1 MQRFIPVFASLAMLI
16 SVPLSAAEKPRPAHP
31 ETRPSASGTVVTII
45 DENGR
50 IVVRL
55 PGEPGSTGAENGI
68 PVHALPG
75 HGSDLLI
82 DPHQAPFISQRV
94 YPQPRDIVL
103 PPNRPPDLNGLS
115 VFFSSATGGIGF
127 RIGYDRRLSP
137 IVRLMGGIEM
147 LTYGYQQSA
156 ARLGSAMPYNVSRI
170 TLVSLPVGLQRQFA
184 ADKRIVP
191 HIGFGAGPILRFDHQ
206 TGPPGFYP
214 RMGIFNA
221 GFDIPYRV
229 GYYNGLDFSV
239 GLPFEDFPRLSLT
252 VGGFVTSGIDIRLG
266 ENRDFALSLGG
277 RYTLAHFTDM
287 LGSPGDFSGFSI
299 AIGLGK
305 YF

>member
-1 MQRFIPVFASLAMLI
+1 MQRFIPVFASLALLI

-31 ETRPSASGTVVTII
+31 EARASVSKTVVTII

-55 PGEPGSTGAENGI
+55 PGEFGSTGAENGT
-68 PVHALPG
+68 PVQAPP
-75 HGSDLLI
+75 GSDLLI
-82 DPHQAPFISQRV
+82 DLDQAPFIAQTV
-94 YPQPRDIVL
+94 YPEPRDILL
-103 PPNRPPDLNGLS
+103 PPTRLPDLNGLS
-115 VFFSSATGGIGF
+115 AFFSSATGGIGF

-137 IVRLMGGIEM
+137 IVRLMVGIEM

-156 ARLGSAMPYNVSRI
+156 ARLGSAMPGSVSRI
-170 TLVSLPVGLQRQFA
+170 TLASLPVGLQRQFA

-191 HIGFGAGPILRFDHQ
+191 HIGFGAGPIIRFDHQ

-214 RMGIFNA
+214 HTGIGFNA
-221 GFDIPYRV
+221 GVGTPYRA
-229 GYYNGLDFSV
+229 GYYNGLDLSV
-239 GLPFEDFPRLSLT
+239 ALPFGDLPRLSLT
-252 VGGFVTSGIDIRLG
+252 VGGFVASGIDIRLG
-266 ENRDFALSLGG
+266 ENKDFALTLDG